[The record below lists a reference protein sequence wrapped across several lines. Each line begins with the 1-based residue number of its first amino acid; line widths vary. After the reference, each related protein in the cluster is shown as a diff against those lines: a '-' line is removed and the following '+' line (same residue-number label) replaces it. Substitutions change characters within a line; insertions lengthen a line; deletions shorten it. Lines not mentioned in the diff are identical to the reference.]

1 VSGTCGGGCEGSAA
15 DVIGVME
22 YDTVSDTFIENH
34 NIKEGTGFG
43 ATPEA
48 SPDGKHIVMFP
59 NDGGQ
64 NIRVLKAGSNG
75 EPSTLAF
82 DIPMDFSSVAPG
94 REATADFAFVQWKNH
109 NILALSSSGDSE
121 VALVDLSESPPK
133 VRKLQLST
141 ATEGTGGSN
150 VEWAYGTNY
159 LWVAGNDADE
169 AYVIRLSE
177 DGDIDGASVERT
189 LSDAPAAHLIY
200 VEDYAERKQQE
211 MMANLVA
218 GLVNQET
225 SSGTDLDDIV
235 AQVRDELLLAE
246 QVAADDDEDVDP
258 IALAGLL
265 IAIASILMNAV
276 FVLYF
281 VNLEN
286 TKQGVGSDL
295 NNDVAHRSDT
305 EQADTVTLGS
315 KQVA

>member
-1 VSGTCGGGCEGSAA
+1 
-15 DVIGVME
+15 M
-22 YDTVSDTFIENH
+22 
-34 NIKEGTGFG
+34 
-43 ATPEA
+43 
-48 SPDGKHIVMFP
+48 
-59 NDGGQ
+59 
-64 NIRVLKAGSNG
+64 
-75 EPSTLAF
+75 
-82 DIPMDFSSVAPG
+82 
-94 REATADFAFVQWKNH
+94 
-109 NILALSSSGDSE
+109 
-121 VALVDLSESPPK
+121 DLSESPPK

-159 LWVAGNDADE
+159 LWVAGNNANE

-225 SSGTDLDDIV
+225 TTTAAQVRDDIV
-235 AQVRDELLLAE
+235 AQVRDELLLDD
-246 QVAADDDEDVDP
+246 QAAPDDDEDVDP

-286 TKQGVGSDL
+286 TKQGVGSHL
-295 NNDVAHRSDT
+295 KNDVTRRLDT

-315 KQVA
+315 KRVA